1 MQNEELYSRVITAKD
16 YPIISKWYLD
26 WNFADLTTQPKILPK
41 VGFIVS
47 DKDGND
53 IIACFVYLTDSCF
66 AHPEWIISDKNYK
79 NRKNRLLA
87 FRKLFEEVEAYAK
100 QNDKELLLMSVKDR
114 SLLKSLVSINF
125 TTADI
130 GMTNLIKKI

>member
-1 MQNEELYSRVITAKD
+1 MQGEELYSRVITAAD
-16 YPIISKWYLD
+16 YPIISKWFLD
-26 WNFADLTTQPKILPK
+26 WKFADLTTQPKLLPK

-79 NRKNRLLA
+79 NRKNRFLA
-87 FRKLFEEVEAYAK
+87 FRKLFEEVEIYAK
-100 QNDKELLLMSVKDR
+100 QNEKEFLLMSVNN
-114 SLLKSLVSINF
+114 KSLIKSLTAINF
-125 TTADI
+125 SITDI
-130 GMTNLIKKI
+130 AMTNLVKKI